1 MLTRILGLLVAVATC
16 LLGAVLSPGI
26 AAAEPPVQ
34 CSKSNPRTGACLLW
48 ASTPSNGGAADDAGV
63 GGGTGTAANAGENS
77 GSNASTNPCT
87 YTVAQ
92 PQPAPTSA
100 LWQGMSPA
108 DGRMYVKVC
117 PRVDG
122 SGLTAILEFVPNGS
136 APPAGP
142 PVDPRVLAE
151 QAIASLVMRAPEI
164 RMAPPPGSTTGLVG
178 LPVWMWTERG
188 EEFLGPARQSVSAGG
203 VTVVAVGEVSR
214 IVWDMGDGTT
224 VVCGAGTPYP
234 PGAEGES
241 PDCGH
246 VYAEASSRHVSGG
259 GPWPITATSTW
270 TVTWS
275 GGGLSGTETLE
286 LSSSAEL
293 FVGELHVLNQDG
305 GVR

>member
-1 MLTRILGLLVAVATC
+1 VTGIC
-16 LLGAVLSPGI
+16 LIEASSPGQD
-26 AAAEPPVQ
+26 ADADPVAGGR
-34 CSKSNPRTGACLLW
+34 NP
-48 ASTPSNGGAADDAGV
+48 
-63 GGGTGTAANAGENS
+63 GGGQATDGDS
-77 GSNASTNPCT
+77 SPRDPCA

-92 PQPAPTSA
+92 PQPLPTSA
-100 LWQGMSPA
+100 LWQGQSPA
-108 DGRMYVKVC
+108 DGAMYAKVC

-122 SGLTAILEFVPNGS
+122 SGLTTTLVFVPDGS
-136 APPAGP
+136 APPGGP

-164 RMAPPPGSTTGLVG
+164 RMAPPPGSTSGLVG

-188 EEFLGPARQSVSAGG
+188 EEFLGPTRQSVSAGG
-203 VTVVAVGEVSR
+203 VTVAAVGEVGR

-224 VVCGAGTPYP
+224 VVCGAGTPYT

-246 VYAEASSRHVSGG
+246 VYARASSRHVPGG

-293 FVGELHVLNQDG
+293 FVGELHVLNQDE

>member
-1 MLTRILGLLVAVATC
+1 MLRLSGVALLSGAMLAVNSGLNSAMAAPPVDCAKQDAQTGICLVEAT
-16 LLGAVLSPGI
+16 SPGQD
-26 AAAEPPVQ
+26 A
-34 CSKSNPRTGACLLW
+34 
-48 ASTPSNGGAADDAGV
+48 DAGSV
-63 GGGTGTAANAGENS
+63 AGSINPTGGEATGGDQ
-77 GSNASTNPCT
+77 NPCT

-92 PQPAPTSA
+92 PQPAPTHP
-100 LWQGMSPA
+100 LWQGQSPA
-108 DGRMYVKVC
+108 DGAMYAHIC

-122 SGLTAILEFVPNGS
+122 SGITTMLVFVPNGS

-151 QAIASLVMRAPEI
+151 RAIASLVLRAPDI
-164 RMAPPPGSTTGLVG
+164 RMAPPPGSTSGLVG

-188 EEFLGPARQSVSAGG
+188 DEYLGPTRQSVSAGG
-203 VTVVAVGEVSR
+203 VTVAAVGEVSR

-224 VVCGAGTPYP
+224 ITCGAGTPYS
-234 PGAEGES
+234 PGAERES

-246 VYAEASSRHVSGG
+246 VYAKASSRHVPGG
-259 GPWPITATSTW
+259 GPWPITATSMW

-275 GGGLSGTETLE
+275 GGGLSGSETLE

-305 GVR
+305 SSR

>member
-1 MLTRILGLLVAVATC
+1 VALLTAAMLTVPGGLGGAMAAPPVDCAKQDAQTGICLVEAT
-16 LLGAVLSPGI
+16 SPGQD
-26 AAAEPPVQ
+26 ADARPVAGGV
-34 CSKSNPRTGACLLW
+34 NP
-48 ASTPSNGGAADDAGV
+48 
-63 GGGTGTAANAGENS
+63 GGGQGTGGDTSLGD
-77 GSNASTNPCT
+77 PCT

-92 PQPAPTSA
+92 PQPPPTSA
-100 LWQGMSPA
+100 LWQGQSPA
-108 DGRMYVKVC
+108 DGAMYAKVC
-117 PRVDG
+117 PLVDG
-122 SGLTAILEFVPNGS
+122 SGLTTMLVFVATGS
-136 APPAGP
+136 GPPGGP

-164 RMAPPPGSTTGLVG
+164 RMAPPPGSASGLVG
-178 LPVWMWTERG
+178 LPVWMWTERE

-203 VTVVAVGEVSR
+203 VTVAAVGEVSR

-224 VVCGAGTPYP
+224 VVCGAGTPYS
-234 PGAEGES
+234 PGVQGRS

-246 VYAEASSRHVSGG
+246 VYAQASSRHVPGG

-270 TVTWS
+270 MVTWS

-305 GVR
+305 GSR